1 MNQFF
6 SNLTPFQRKIFYV
19 AVFFV
24 TLALFDR
31 LLIEPTLSKR
41 AEIDEQIKREKE
53 LIRGDIKMLS
63 YKGKIAKE
71 KEVLKPY
78 IYDTVP
84 KDEDVMSEFLGK
96 LDTFAA
102 ESGLTVHKNN
112 RSSDQTEEAED
123 PGKAMGILVYKADF
137 ECSGNLEDVAKLIY
151 RIDTSKEFFRILKI
165 NLAMK
170 KTGEVEEIRA
180 VMTVAKYIVPSERAL
195 LASGSVTT
203 PKTLR

>member
-1 MNQFF
+1 MNEFF
-6 SNLTPFQRKIFYV
+6 SNMTPLQRKIFYI

-31 LLIEPTLSKR
+31 LLIEPTVSKR

-53 LIRGDIKMLS
+53 LIRGDIKILS

-71 KEVLKPY
+71 KEILKPY
-78 IYDTVP
+78 FSDAIP

-102 ESGLTVHKNN
+102 ESGLTVQKNN
-112 RSSDQTEEAED
+112 RSSDQTQEAD
-123 PGKAMGILVYKADF
+123 DAGKTKDILVYKADF

-151 RIDTSKEFFRILKI
+151 RIDTSREFFKILKI

-170 KTGEVEEIRA
+170 KTGDIEEIRA
-180 VMTVAKYIVPSERAL
+180 VMTVAKYIVPTERAL
-195 LASGSVTT
+195 LASGSFATSN
-203 PKTLR
+203 KLR